1 MNVYTKEDFENK
13 YYSIRL
19 LAYRSLGFTDKAL
32 EDKDEEIRLAAY
44 ESLGFN
50 EKAFE
55 DEDEDIRLD
64 AHEYFRKCCDILG
77 LDDFIKTKFSEDE
90 KELLRFNNIKVL

>member
-44 ESLGFN
+44 QVLGFTK
-50 EKAFE
+50 KALKDK
-55 DEDEDIRLD
+55 DEYIRLE
-64 AHEYFRKCCDILG
+64 AYEYFRNCSSILG
-77 LDDFIKTKFSEDE
+77 LNNLIKTKFSEEE